1 MAIEI
6 VFVNANPH
14 MTWVNLEL
22 VNTYEGMHGVH
33 ALTLGRAITGIA
45 AFQFKLKSLPGPQP

>member
-1 MAIEI
+1 
-6 VFVNANPH
+6 

-33 ALTLGRAITGIA
+33 ALILGRAITGIA
-45 AFQFKLKSLPGPQP
+45 AFQFILKSLPGPQP